1 MRTSIDVITHEKIVW
16 LRYLPSDLEKL
27 HKIVELP
34 MNISTNDN
42 WCSYWDHVRF
52 LSQDLFCLSLT
63 TLTFSHN
70 SFTSASGSG
79 LHVRISS
86 ICLSRFEYYV
96 IGFMAW
102 INYDPFKNHN
112 LDAKHMFRSQRNSHL
127 CFDKFRDKM
136 LFLCILTFQGW

>member
-42 WCSYWDHVRF
+42 WCSNWDHVRF
-52 LSQDLFCLSLT
+52 LGQDLFCLSLT